1 MIATLVWLGFVVLGG
16 NSIGQQ
22 ETPIGITSGQLLW
35 GIVIGANWIVDL
47 TGAAW
52 LISPRMPSRIGPKG
66 RSRLA
71 SAIRYE
77 LLVAIAV
84 LCLIPFLWMV
94 LTSLKTLPETYEV
107 DPYLL
112 FPREIQFGNYPYLFT
127 FERFNIGQ
135 LFKNTGLMTGVNL
148 VANVG
153 IAALVGYAFARLRF
167 PGRNVLFMLVLS
179 GLMVPFVVRILPLF
193 VLFSGNTFVWQDVLG
208 KVFTW
213 TPFFE
218 SKSWAQN
225 TYLPL
230 VVPEFFGAGGGSA
243 LYIFI
248 MRQYFLTI
256 PEELIEA
263 GRIDGAS
270 EFAIW
275 RRIVIPQAMPA
286 MVAVAILSLQGS
298 WGAFLEPLIFLRRV
312 DLHTLSIWLA
322 SFRSLEGESAIQWH
336 LGMAGGVLVTIP
348 IFVLFLLFQ
357 RYFIAGIS
365 LSGIKG

>member
-1 MIATLVWLGFVVLGG
+1 MGG
-16 NSIGQQ
+16 N
-22 ETPIGITSGQLLW
+22 
-35 GIVIGANWIVDL
+35 WILDL
-47 TGAAW
+47 SGAAW
-52 LISPRMPSRIGPKG
+52 LLSPRMRRWIGPKG

-77 LLVAIAV
+77 LLCAIGV
-84 LCLIPFLWMV
+84 LALLPIFWMIS
-94 LTSLKTLPETYEV
+94 TSLKTLPETYEI
-107 DPYLL
+107 DPYLVL
-112 FPREIQFGNYPYLFT
+112 PREAKWSNYPYLFT
-127 FERFNIGQ
+127 FERFNIAQ
-135 LFKNTGLMTGVNL
+135 LFKNSSLMTGFNL

-167 PGRNVLFMLVLS
+167 PGRNILFVLVLS
-179 GLMVPFVVRILPLF
+179 SLMIPFVVRIIPLF
-193 VLFSGNTFVWQDVLG
+193 VLFSGNTFIWHDVLG

-225 TYLPL
+225 TYFPL
-230 VVPEFFGAGGGSA
+230 IVPEFFGAGGGSA

-256 PEELIEA
+256 PQELIEA

-270 EFAIW
+270 ELAIW
-275 RRIVIPQAMPA
+275 RRIVLPEAVPA
-286 MVAVAILSLQGS
+286 MVAVAILSIVGS

-312 DLHTLSIWLA
+312 DLHTLPIWLA
-322 SFRSLEGESAIQWH
+322 SFRSVEGESAIQWQ
-336 LGMAGGVLVTIP
+336 LGMAGAVLVTLP
-348 IFVLFLLFQ
+348 IFILFLLLQ

-365 LSGIKG
+365 LSGVKG